1 MDAGVSGPVACSR
14 QPNEGVLTLRR
25 LLLLAAGLASLT
37 VAGTAFASDP
47 IIIAPTGQE
56 GCVSPSGDTCTY
68 TSTRDGGY
76 AANGSNWTITVTIPA
91 NGDPRDTNLDGKLRY
106 VFSPANAP
114 EQGCGFFGPGSTV
127 TTSAGASTT
136 VAAGNP
142 FPGAT
147 DPVAGNAND
156 CSTGKVAAN
165 NPNYTPVD

>member
-1 MDAGVSGPVACSR
+1 MRKLVFLVAML
-14 QPNEGVLTLRR
+14 G
-25 LLLLAAGLASLT
+25 SLT
-37 VAGTAFASDP
+37 FVGTAVASDP
-47 IIIAPTGQE
+47 IIVAPVGGE

-76 AANGSNWTITVTIPA
+76 AANGSNWTVTVEIPA
-91 NGDPRDTNLDGKLRY
+91 NGDLRDTDADGDLRY

-127 TTSAGASTT
+127 TTNAGANSQ

-142 FPGAT
+142 ILGQT
-147 DPVAGNAND
+147 DPVVGDQNNCA
-156 CSTGKVAAN
+156 TGIVAAD

>member
-1 MDAGVSGPVACSR
+1 MRKLVFLCAMLGG
-14 QPNEGVLTLRR
+14 LTF
-25 LLLLAAGLASLT
+25 
-37 VAGTAFASDP
+37 VGTAFASDP

-56 GCVSPSGDTCTY
+56 GCVSPAGDTCTY

-76 AANGSNWTITVTIPA
+76 AASGSSWTVTVEIPA
-91 NGDPRDTNLDGKLRY
+91 NGDPRDTNADGKLRY

-127 TTSAGASTT
+127 TTNAGPNSQ

-142 FPGAT
+142 FPGAS
-147 DPVAGNAND
+147 DAVVGSAND
-156 CSTGKVAAN
+156 CATGIVAAD